1 MKHAKNILAVEGEW
15 TNRLDD
21 KETVKSTLTFLF
33 EVYGVDYIF
42 RKANT
47 LGSLVSYLDKGTK
60 DSYKKY
66 GIILIAFHG
75 TEKGIELD
83 NDKLVSLNK
92 LAKKCEG
99 FFDNKLVHFS
109 SCAVAK
115 DLFGLKNFKALTG
128 AKKVMGYSKNVDFLE
143 STLFDIALLQK
154 LNEFNAPG
162 KVNTHMKDNYTSL
175 YEKLGFVMV

>member
-1 MKHAKNILAVEGEW
+1 MKYAKNILAVEGEW

-21 KETVKSTLTFLF
+21 RETVKSTLTFLF
-33 EVYGVDYIF
+33 EVYGVNYIF

-47 LGSLVSYLDKGTK
+47 LGSLVSYLDKSTK

-83 NDKLVSLNK
+83 SDKLVSINK

-99 FFDNKLVHFS
+99 FFDTMKRMANVSKL
-109 SCAVAK
+109 
-115 DLFGLKNFKALTG
+115 
-128 AKKVMGYSKNVDFLE
+128 
-143 STLFDIALLQK
+143 
-154 LNEFNAPG
+154 
-162 KVNTHMKDNYTSL
+162 
-175 YEKLGFVMV
+175 